1 MASSTMS
8 VGSATSRLGLRAR
21 LASRS
26 RAARVVARPRLFPAR
41 TNNGFLRAT
50 TRNLAS
56 SLDDG
61 VIVTP
66 FPQRPLLPHGLVER
80 RGGVP
85 NFPRPIRPGP
95 RGPPRRRPPDDWGAP
110 PTIRSFQGGSL
121 RGITANLDHIQSL
134 GVNCIYMTPVFLS
147 TANHRY
153 HPSDFMQ
160 VDPMYGGDA
169 AASWWTRAIALRACA
184 VRRRLQPHRTRT
196 LGLHLPFGRPRTI
209 PLQRLVLAKVLP
221 RCGVRR
227 GAIQR
232 HIECWWDLPDLPKLN
247 FANEGVRQHVLDVGA
262 HWIREYDVDGWRLD
276 YPIEIPPEFW
286 RQFRDRCRAE
296 SPDAVTIGNSS
307 EFAPSLWAGRALRLA
322 HELCLR
328 HVRRGFRRRRRG
340 APAGRRH
347 RW

>member
-56 SLDDG
+56 SLGDG

-66 FPQRPLLPHGLVER
+66 FPQRPSCPTDWWKDAVVYQIFPDRFAPDPAGHPVGALL
-80 RGGVP
+80 
-85 NFPRPIRPGP
+85 
-95 RGPPRRRPPDDWGAP
+95 DDWGAP

-160 VDPMYGGDA
+160 VDPMLGGDA
-169 AASWWTRAIALRACA
+169 AMRVGGRVPSPRHARRS
-184 VRRRLQPHRTRT
+184 RRRLQPHRTRT

-209 PLQRLVLAKVLP
+209 PLQRLVLTKVLP

-232 HIECWWDLPDLPKLN
+232 QLRVLVGFTGSAQTQLRQRGRATARARRRSALDQRVRRGRVAIGLSHRNPPRVLAAIPGPVPR
-247 FANEGVRQHVLDVGA
+247 GVSQRGDH
-262 HWIREYDVDGWRLD
+262 R
-276 YPIEIPPEFW
+276 
-286 RQFRDRCRAE
+286 
-296 SPDAVTIGNSS
+296 GNSS
-307 EFAPSLWAGRALRLA
+307 EFAPSLWARAGTSTRS
-322 HELCLR
+322 
-328 HVRRGFRRRRRG
+328 
-340 APAGRRH
+340 
-347 RW
+347 